1 MENFPGDSLP
11 RHLSFHE
18 HLKNEIDLNFRT
30 FDREKKSSY
39 SFDVQASDGGQY
51 DRRSERARIKV
62 TIGDRNDN
70 SPVFQEV
77 PYRVNLTVGTSS
89 GVHVLTVIAEDK
101 DIGANGAVT
110 YRLSSASDPKALELF
125 RIEETTGHISSKQML
140 TVDTVGLHNLKV
152 VASDGGETSHS
163 TTGNVH

>member
-1 MENFPGDSLP
+1 MAL
-11 RHLSFHE
+11 
-18 HLKNEIDLNFRT
+18 HLKIEIDLNFRT

-140 TVDTVGLHNLKV
+140 TADTVGLHNLKV